1 MGFYL
6 ENGWKRK
13 KEVMMDVK
21 PTDIQRPHFFIDDGP
36 QMCFYVE
43 KGGARVTRCL
53 LKRDF
58 FHENI
63 KGIVHT
69 ETKLVIVDICNYK
82 LVLFL
87 SQKDQKRRCSQKND
101 RKAL

>member
-13 KEVMMDVK
+13 KEVMIDVK

-63 KGIVHT
+63 KGRVDT
-69 ETKLVIVDICNYK
+69 EMKLVIVDICSYK
-82 LVLFL
+82 SVLFL
-87 SQKDQKRRCSQKND
+87 SQKDHKRR
-101 RKAL
+101 